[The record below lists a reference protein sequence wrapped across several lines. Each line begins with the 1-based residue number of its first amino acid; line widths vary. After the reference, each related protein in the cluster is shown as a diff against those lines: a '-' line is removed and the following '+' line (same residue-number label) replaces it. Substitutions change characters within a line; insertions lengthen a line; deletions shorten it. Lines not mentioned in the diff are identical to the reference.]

1 MTVLALVVDSVDS
14 IGDVV
19 GILCGGLVSV
29 AGAVGSGAWT
39 WDSLRASR
47 AWEDR
52 VWLDDTDLWWHRH
65 HPREPEP
72 TRVARADI
80 VEVRLGKGDSTLVVR
95 TVDGVDHTVTDLGTA
110 ADRIALGTAI
120 GDLVASGVAR
130 IHPELPPAPP
140 SGWRTRSEPTGTLV
154 WRRPAPARPWLLGL
168 GVYFGGGLGLA
179 GIVTRVGSRWPFV
192 AYLLVLALIGGVV
205 ALVVREVHLT
215 RPGWVARVGRLDAVR
230 VRARKGDAVEAP
242 RRVVALHLRRRT
254 GYARL
259 DATLEDG
266 RRRRIVAG
274 RSGRIAGFARW
285 LSDRA
290 DLPLAGNPARV
301 IGMTVASGQVNR

>member
-1 MTVLALVVDSVDS
+1 M
-14 IGDVV
+14 
-19 GILCGGLVSV
+19 
-29 AGAVGSGAWT
+29 
-39 WDSLRASR
+39 
-47 AWEDR
+47 
-52 VWLDDTDLWWHRH
+52 
-65 HPREPEP
+65 
-72 TRVARADI
+72 
-80 VEVRLGKGDSTLVVR
+80 
-95 TVDGVDHTVTDLGTA
+95 
-110 ADRIALGTAI
+110 
-120 GDLVASGVAR
+120 
-130 IHPELPPAPP
+130 
-140 SGWRTRSEPTGTLV
+140 
-154 WRRPAPARPWLLGL
+154 
-168 GVYFGGGLGLA
+168 
-179 GIVTRVGSRWPFV
+179 
-192 AYLLVLALIGGVV
+192 LALIGGVV

-242 RRVVALHLRRRT
+242 RRGRPAPASPH

-301 IGMTVASGQVNR
+301 IGMTVASGQVSR